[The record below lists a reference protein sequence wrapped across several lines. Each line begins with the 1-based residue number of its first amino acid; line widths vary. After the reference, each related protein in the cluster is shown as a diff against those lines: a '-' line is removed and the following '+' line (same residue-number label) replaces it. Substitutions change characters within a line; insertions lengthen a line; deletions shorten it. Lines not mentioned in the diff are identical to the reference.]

1 MAITV
6 DIEATMGAQAFGT
19 AVYSLEIPSIYFGIT
34 IGLTILIAV
43 KASQQTV
50 SIYMKTNSF
59 FNLYVWMIWVLLI
72 ANLLQAIINWLF
84 IRGDLLG
91 TFGFFFGSCILWTL
105 QTQLALQIIAN
116 RLGLVMMDKSRVK
129 IMKISLLVIVGIIN
143 ISVACIWIPARL
155 TQKEPFV
162 RINEIWDRMEK
173 IIYLILDLT
182 LNAIFLRKVRRELI
196 AGGLTKYWLLFNCNV
211 AAVSVSLSMDILII
225 VMMSLPNPFLY
236 AITHPVAYSVK
247 LVIEMLMADLISTI
261 ARQPHQLLSRSDV

>member
-1 MAITV
+1 
-6 DIEATMGAQAFGT
+6 MGAQMFGT

-34 IGLTILIAV
+34 IGLAILISV

-50 SIYMKTNSF
+50 LIYMRTNSV
-59 FNLYVWMIWVLLI
+59 FNLYVWMIWVLLV
-72 ANLLQAIINWLF
+72 ANLLQAIVNWLF
-84 IRGDLLG
+84 IRGDLAG
-91 TFGFFFGSCILWTL
+91 TFGFFFGSCILWSL

-116 RLGLVMMDKSRVK
+116 RLGLVIVDKRRVK
-129 IMKISLLVIVGIIN
+129 IMKISLLIVVGIIN
-143 ISVACIWIPARL
+143 ISVTCIWIPARL
-155 TQKEPFV
+155 TLEEPFV

-173 IIYLILDLT
+173 IIYLLVDLT

-211 AAVSVSLSMDILII
+211 AAVSISLSMDILII

-247 LVIEMLMADLISTI
+247 LVIEMMMADLISTI

>member
-6 DIEATMGAQAFGT
+6 DVEATMGAQAFGT

-116 RLGLVMMDKSRVK
+116 RLGLSASS
-129 IMKISLLVIVGIIN
+129 ISQLP
-143 ISVACIWIPARL
+143 IWIPARL

-173 IIYLILDLT
+173 IIYLIVDLT
-182 LNAIFLRKVRRELI
+182 LNAIFLRK
-196 AGGLTKYWLLFNCNV
+196 FNCNV